1 LSSVD
6 TAAQRAKNE
15 ENLWDDFCGL
25 WGVETERAQ
34 KTKRLNGEVVELTEK
49 KEEQFKQLN
58 RLKEIVEDIGNQ
70 PFSNRTTALG

>member
-1 LSSVD
+1 LFSVD

-15 ENLWDDFCGL
+15 ENLWDDFCGF

-34 KTKRLNGEVVELTEK
+34 KTKRLNEEVVELTEK

-70 PFSNRTTALG
+70 PFSNRTAALG